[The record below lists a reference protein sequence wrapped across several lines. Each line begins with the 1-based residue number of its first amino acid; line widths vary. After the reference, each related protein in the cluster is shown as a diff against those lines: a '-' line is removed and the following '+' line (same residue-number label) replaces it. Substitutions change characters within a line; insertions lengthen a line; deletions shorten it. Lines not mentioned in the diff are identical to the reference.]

1 MYQLGGIDP
10 LDKVPNFKYTFNEP
24 RKLLIGTIYPYAGYF
39 LDLVTKI
46 PFDSYVY
53 NGANDLFFEKNVS
66 SSSSLFDKKE
76 KEYEIKTINCRN
88 VGTPHYNLFGGCVYE
103 ILNKKYKN
111 IDLHRYC
118 DATSDIDVEV
128 YPPKLQCD
136 EPIEPYLF
144 FLNRNKEI
152 NHFYENFSSWIFNQ
166 MKTNLLKIKS
176 IIEKISPSIV
186 DFDINDYDDIPKSN
200 KNINL
205 GYKVEKIG
213 NYYLVA
219 FLDDDINMFK
229 IQIVCKVIENDISV
243 VDHIVEI
250 IIPLRESSESFDPI
264 SDAYKLPQINK
275 LLIAGQTYNLE
286 NYDALFSSNVKAYL
300 FRKGNYGDSNEK
312 DGIHKAINHIARILY
327 LYELF
332 YLNIDIDEFKSK
344 LTKLPILF
352 LYSMKPNEQSILKEL
367 NYYKIVDS
375 SFNKIKI
382 DTRYLLNCYIL
393 LIKKNEF
400 AFNNFTNNIGNY
412 TNING
417 HEYFKQMSLEDEKTI
432 HYNFIQ
438 RLFNE
443 DLFVSTN
450 GLLTFDT
457 VGGKKLK
464 RKTKKKR
471 KNKRNSTKKQKKIKN
486 KK

>member
-53 NGANDLFFEKNVS
+53 NGANDLFFEKDVS
-66 SSSSLFDKKE
+66 SRFFDKKE
-76 KEYEIKTINCRN
+76 KEYEIKTIICRN
-88 VGTPHYNLFGGCVYE
+88 DGMPQYNLSGGCVYE

-118 DATSDIDVEV
+118 DATSDIDVAV
-128 YPPKLQCD
+128 YPPRLECD
-136 EPIEPYLF
+136 VSNGDPSLF

-152 NHFYENFSSWIFNQ
+152 NDFYKNFSSWIFNQ

-219 FLDDDINMFK
+219 FLNDDISMFK

-250 IIPLRESSESFDPI
+250 IIPLPESNFLFDPI
-264 SDAYKLPQINK
+264 SDAYKLPKINK
-275 LLIAGQTYNLE
+275 LLITGQTYNLQ
-286 NYDALFSSNVKAYL
+286 NYDGLILNNVDAYL
-300 FRKGNYGDSNEK
+300 NRKGIYGDSNEK

-332 YLNIDIDEFKSK
+332 YLNIDEFKPK
-344 LTKLPILF
+344 LTELPILF
-352 LYSMKPNEQSILKEL
+352 LYGMKPNEQSILKEL

-382 DTRYLLNCYIL
+382 NTEYLLNCYIL
-393 LIKKNEF
+393 LIKKN
-400 AFNNFTNNIGNY
+400 NYIFTQF
-412 TNING
+412 TRTKQS
-417 HEYFKQMSLEDEKTI
+417 YFRQMSLEDEKTI
-432 HYNFIQ
+432 HDNFIQ

-450 GLLTFDT
+450 GLLTFDI

-464 RKTKKKR
+464 RKTKKNR
-471 KNKRNSTKKQKKIKN
+471 KNKRNSTKKQKKFKN